1 MKSHSYPR
9 IFGYRIHAYL
19 VTRAA
24 EIHAYLVTISRI
36 FGYRNSI
43 KWRSDNG
50 FSAPPI
56 VPIEIPIVFTDNSS
70 RQAVDSAALM
80 ENASRLPQGLDN
92 CCAVTHTDAQH
103 CNNKRLFSFFKG
115 EKMLAALMLMLFAT
129 SLAAAATPEQEMQL
143 EAKKLLDITG
153 CKF

>member
-1 MKSHSYPR
+1 M
-9 IFGYRIHAYL
+9 
-19 VTRAA
+19 
-24 EIHAYLVTISRI
+24 
-36 FGYRNSI
+36 
-43 KWRSDNG
+43 
-50 FSAPPI
+50 
-56 VPIEIPIVFTDNSS
+56 
-70 RQAVDSAALM
+70 DSAALM

-92 CCAVTHTDAQH
+92 CYAVTHTDAQH